1 MTDPEHLT
9 DEETPDTVGAYPRL
23 SEHQLTAL
31 GAVGEAR
38 PTTAG
43 DVLFHEGERASE
55 FIAIL
60 TGTVA
65 AVEAYGSPDERVI
78 AIHGPGRFLGE
89 IGLLT
94 GQAAFVTAVVRESGE
109 VLSLQADKLRQLV
122 AHDSALGDLILR
134 AYLWRR
140 SILIGLGT
148 GLKIVGS

>member
-1 MTDPEHLT
+1 MTDPGHLT

-23 SEHQLTAL
+23 SEHQITAL

-38 PTTAG
+38 PDHPG

-65 AVEAYGSPDERVI
+65 VVEAYGSPDERVI

-94 GQAAFVTAVVRESGE
+94 GQAAFVTAVVREPGE
-109 VLSLQADKLRQLV
+109 VLALPVDQLRQLV
-122 AHDSALGDLILR
+122 AQDTGLGDLILR
-134 AYLWRR
+134 AYL
-140 SILIGLGT
+140 
-148 GLKIVGS
+148 